1 VCCWVVLTYGKTDW
15 QSDGERVTMRRLMSA
30 MAIVALCAAC
40 GKSAEQKQAEQAAE
54 NVKKA
59 AETLAKAAEQQ
70 GTASAAKGANDLASA
85 MQGMAASI
93 NGTGTNGKP
102 VDPIAFQTLQSHLPK
117 VSGWEMGE
125 PEGERMT
132 MPVPFSQV
140 EVDYKK
146 GDARM
151 QVKIVDTGFAQ
162 MLLMPWSMMLAS
174 GYSRE
179 SSSGYEKATT
189 ISGNSAIEKWNK
201 GSKNGELDI
210 LVGKR
215 FMVTI
220 EGHDID
226 DIKPV
231 QDFASSFNFGALAAA
246 K

>member
-1 VCCWVVLTYGKTDW
+1 
-15 QSDGERVTMRRLMSA
+15 MRRLISA
-30 MAIVALCAAC
+30 MAIVAMCAAC
-40 GKSAEQKQAEQAAE
+40 GKSEEQKQAEQAAE

-59 AETLAKAAEQQ
+59 AETLAKVAEQQ
-70 GTASAAKGANDLASA
+70 GTATAAKGANDLASA
-85 MQGMAASI
+85 MQGMAASM
-93 NGTGTNGKP
+93 TGAAGNNGKP
-102 VDPIAFQTLQSHLPK
+102 VDPVAFQTLQSHLPK

-201 GSKNGELDI
+201 SSKNGELDI

-231 QDFASSFNFGALAAA
+231 QDFASSFNFGALAEA

>member
-1 VCCWVVLTYGKTDW
+1 M
-15 QSDGERVTMRRLMSA
+15 TMKRLMTAIAVAA
-30 MAIVALCAAC
+30 MCGAAC
-40 GKSAEQKQAEQAAE
+40 KSQAQKDAEEAAE

-59 AETLAKAAEQQ
+59 AEAVAKAAEQQ
-70 GTASAAKGANDLASA
+70 GTAAAAKGANDMAAA
-85 MQGMAASI
+85 MQGMAAAM
-93 NGTGTNGKP
+93 TGAANNGKP
-102 VDPIAFQTLQSHLPK
+102 VDPVAFQTLQTHLPK

-140 EVDYKK
+140 EADYKK
-146 GDARM
+146 GDARVE
-151 QVKIVDTGFAQ
+151 VKIVDTGFAQ
-162 MLLMPWSMMLAS
+162 LLMAPWSMMMAS

-189 ISGNSAIEKWNK
+189 IGGNPGIEKWNK
-201 GSKNGELDI
+201 SSKNGEIDV

-220 EGHDID
+220 ESHDVD
-226 DIKPV
+226 DIKTA
-231 QDFASSFNFGALAAA
+231 QEFASKIDFGALAAA

>member
-1 VCCWVVLTYGKTDW
+1 
-15 QSDGERVTMRRLMSA
+15 
-30 MAIVALCAAC
+30 MAIVAMCAAC
-40 GKSAEQKQAEQAAE
+40 GKSEEQKQAEQAAE

-59 AETLAKAAEQQ
+59 AETLAKVAEQQ
-70 GTASAAKGANDLASA
+70 GTATAAKGANDLASA
-85 MQGMAASI
+85 MQGMAASM
-93 NGTGTNGKP
+93 TGAAGNNGKP
-102 VDPIAFQTLQSHLPK
+102 VDPVAFQTLQSHLPK

-201 GSKNGELDI
+201 SSKNGELDI